1 MGWVGYLFILFFIA
15 GAFFVI
21 AIFALTWAAK
31 RGHLQHFEE
40 QSKSI
45 FDEDEP
51 EGLEQDAFPGKAPK
65 SINI

>member
-31 RGHLQHFEE
+31 RSHLQHFEE

-45 FDEDEP
+45 FDEEEP
-51 EGLEQDAFPGKAPK
+51 EGMEQDAFPVRKARGL
-65 SINI
+65 

>member
-1 MGWVGYLFILFFIA
+1 MGWVGYLFILFFVA

-51 EGLEQDAFPGKAPK
+51 EGKELDAFPTKRPK
-65 SINI
+65 HP